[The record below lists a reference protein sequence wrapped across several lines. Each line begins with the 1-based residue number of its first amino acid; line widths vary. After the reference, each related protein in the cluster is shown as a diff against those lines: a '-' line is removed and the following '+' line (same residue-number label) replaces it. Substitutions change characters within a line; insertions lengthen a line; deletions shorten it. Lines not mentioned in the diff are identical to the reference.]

1 MGKRIGV
8 NKFCTSMFDIFILRN
23 AHFYHF
29 CPKVGGGGWVIELEG
44 GGQMATPVK
53 NVALQKIALLV
64 QHA

>member
-1 MGKRIGV
+1 
-8 NKFCTSMFDIFILRN
+8 MFDIFILRN

-53 NVALQKIALLV
+53 NVALQQIALLV
-64 QHA
+64 